1 MPSSGSFTGFTDTLT
16 VEYNGVST
24 ITVTFR
30 YTQSTF
36 EITTG
41 LSCTINGVAVT
52 ITSGTGTGGDG
63 TLIFSTINS
72 NNSKFFTQ
80 GYTQTYQLTYTD
92 GIDTFTSD
100 TINYYWTQ
108 AIDDNNA
115 NLATSGNAFIAVGFS
130 IRNKSILLP
139 PVGSKPGYIYRFK
152 ITNYVSP
159 YLLRISPY
167 LTGFN
172 NTTSLTAGTAPYD
185 SSIDGAL
192 STIRLEGSNFSIA
205 LVSDGTNW
213 SIISLYVSSLLTPSV
228 ATASEPSTETTPT
241 QVLYY
246 KSSSVFDL
254 IIAPMV
260 YSFIKYVC
268 ILNQDTSS
276 RTFNIFFPV
285 GKKVDTIT
293 PSGSETLKVSLT
305 IPASSLGTITL
316 TYANNQYYILG
327 YYIFGTGDNITNN
340 TTSAA
345 GQNLTKGI
353 NFSNTLTTSTVSYE
367 IPAAELNANYSIIN
381 IVKLN
386 NDTSSVSTVNINKPR
401 DKASSYFA
409 ITNATTTKQLSIS
422 LTPGA
427 SNYRY
432 TCIWLAKYY
441 DSTYDTIILPV
452 HYYLATTTGG
462 GITP

>member
-1 MPSSGSFTGFTDTLT
+1 MGGGEGSFTGFVADTYSVT
-16 VEYNGVST
+16 VSGTTAT
-24 ITVTFR
+24 ITFLYQENTFDF
-30 YTQSTF
+30 SG
-36 EITTG
+36 G
-41 LSCTINGVAVT
+41 LGCFINGSL
-52 ITSGTGTGGDG
+52 ITLSSSSGTGGSGTASLSILGD
-63 TLIFSTINS
+63 NA
-72 NNSKFFTQ
+72 KFFTQ
-80 GYTQTYQLTYTD
+80 GYTQQYQLIYNFIPSDYFTY
-92 GIDTFTSD
+92 
-100 TINYYWTQ
+100 NWTQ
-108 AIDDNNA
+108 AINSTNI
-115 NLATSGNAFIAVGFS
+115 NLATSGNGFTAVDISTGN
-130 IRNKSILLP
+130 RSILLP
-139 PVGSKPGYIYRFK
+139 PVASKPGYIYRIK
-152 ITNYVSP
+152 IIGYASP
-159 YLLRISPY
+159 NLLRISPY
-167 LTGFN
+167 FTGFDN
-172 NTTSLTAGTAPYD
+172 ITGLKYGGANYD
-185 SSIDGAL
+185 SSIDGAS

-340 TTSAA
+340 TTSAGA
-345 GQNLTKGI
+345 TNLSKVI

-386 NDTSSVSTVNINKPR
+386 NDTSSVSTIRINKPR

-409 ITNATTTKQLSIS
+409 IANATNIKQLSIS
-422 LTPGA
+422 VVSGA

-441 DSTYDTIILPV
+441 DSTYNTIILPV

>member
-1 MPSSGSFTGFTDTLT
+1 MGSFTGFVADTYSVT
-16 VEYNGVST
+16 VSGTTAT
-24 ITVTFR
+24 ITFLYQENTFDF
-30 YTQSTF
+30 SG
-36 EITTG
+36 G
-41 LSCTINGVAVT
+41 LGCFINGNIVT
-52 ITSGTGTGGDG
+52 LSSSSGTGGSGTASLSILGD
-63 TLIFSTINS
+63 NA
-72 NNSKFFTQ
+72 KFFTQ
-80 GYTQTYQLTYTD
+80 GYTQQYQLIYNFIPSDYFTY
-92 GIDTFTSD
+92 
-100 TINYYWTQ
+100 NWTQ
-108 AIDDNNA
+108 AINSTNI
-115 NLATSGNAFIAVGFS
+115 NLATSGNGFTAVDISTGN
-130 IRNKSILLP
+130 RSILLP
-139 PVGSKPGYIYRFK
+139 PVASKPGYIYRIK
-152 ITNYVSP
+152 IIGYASP
-159 YLLRISPY
+159 NLLRISPY
-167 LTGFN
+167 FTGFDN
-172 NTTSLTAGTAPYD
+172 ITGLKYGGANYD
-185 SSIDGAL
+185 SSIDGAS

-228 ATASEPSTETTPT
+228 ATASETSSTETTPK

-285 GKKVDTIT
+285 GKKVDTVT
-293 PSGSETLKVSLT
+293 PSGSETIKVSLT

-345 GQNLTKGI
+345 AQNLTKGI

-409 ITNATTTKQLSIS
+409 ITNATNIKQLSIS

>member
-1 MPSSGSFTGFTDTLT
+1 MGGGEGSFTAFVSDTYSVT
-16 VEYNGVST
+16 VSGTTAT
-24 ITVTFR
+24 ITFL
-30 YTQSTF
+30 YQESTF
-36 EITTG
+36 DFSG
-41 LSCTINGVAVT
+41 GVGCFINGDIATVSSS
-52 ITSGTGTGGDG
+52 SGTGGSGTASLSILGD
-63 TLIFSTINS
+63 NA
-72 NNSKFFTQ
+72 KFFTQ
-80 GYTQTYQLTYTD
+80 GYTQQYQLTYNFIPSD
-92 GIDTFTSD
+92 YFTY
-100 TINYYWTQ
+100 NWTQ
-108 AIDDNNA
+108 ATNSTNI
-115 NLATSGNAFIAVGFS
+115 NLATSGNGFTAVDISTGN
-130 IRNKSILLP
+130 RSILLP
-139 PVGSKPGYIYRFK
+139 PVASKPGYIYRIK
-152 ITNYVSP
+152 IIGYASP
-159 YLLRISPY
+159 NLLRISPY
-167 LTGFN
+167 FTGFDN
-172 NTTSLTAGTAPYD
+172 ITGLKSGGANYD
-185 SSIDGAL
+185 SSIDGAS

-228 ATASEPSTETTPT
+228 ATASETSSTETTPT

-285 GKKVDTIT
+285 GKKVDTVT
-293 PSGSETLKVSLT
+293 PSGSETIKVSLT

-340 TTSAA
+340 TTSAGA
-345 GQNLTKGI
+345 TNLTKVI

-386 NDTSSVSTVNINKPR
+386 NNTSSVTTVRINKPR
-401 DKASSYFA
+401 NKASSYFA

>member
-1 MPSSGSFTGFTDTLT
+1 MGGGEGSFTAFVSDTYSVT
-16 VEYNGVST
+16 VSGTTAT
-24 ITVTFR
+24 ITFLYQENTFDF
-30 YTQSTF
+30 SG
-36 EITTG
+36 G
-41 LSCTINGVAVT
+41 LGCFINGNIVT
-52 ITSGTGTGGDG
+52 VSSSSGTGGSGTASLSILGD
-63 TLIFSTINS
+63 NA
-72 NNSKFFTQ
+72 KFFTQ
-80 GYTQTYQLTYTD
+80 GYTQQYQLIYNFIPSDYFTY
-92 GIDTFTSD
+92 
-100 TINYYWTQ
+100 NWTQ
-108 AIDDNNA
+108 AINSTNI
-115 NLATSGNAFIAVGFS
+115 NLATSGNGFTAVDISTGN
-130 IRNKSILLP
+130 RSILLP
-139 PVGSKPGYIYRFK
+139 PVASKPGYIYRIK
-152 ITNYVSP
+152 IIGYASP
-159 YLLRISPY
+159 NLLRISPY
-167 LTGFN
+167 FTGFDN
-172 NTTSLTAGTAPYD
+172 ITGLKYGGANYD
-185 SSIDGAL
+185 SSIDGAS

-228 ATASEPSTETTPT
+228 ATASETSSTETTPT

-276 RTFNIFFPV
+276 RTFNIFFPL
-285 GKKVDTIT
+285 GKKVDTVT
-293 PSGSETLKVSLT
+293 PSGSETIKVSLT

-340 TTSAA
+340 TTSAGA
-345 GQNLTKGI
+345 TNLSKVI

-386 NDTSSVSTVNINKPR
+386 NNTSSVSTVRINKPR

-427 SNYRY
+427 SNYQY

-462 GITP
+462 GISP

>member
-1 MPSSGSFTGFTDTLT
+1 MGGGEGSFTAFVSDTYSVT
-16 VEYNGVST
+16 VSGTTAT
-24 ITVTFR
+24 ITFL
-30 YTQSTF
+30 YQESTF
-36 EITTG
+36 DFSG
-41 LSCTINGVAVT
+41 GVGCFINGNIATVSSS
-52 ITSGTGTGGDG
+52 SGTGGTGTATLSILGD
-63 TLIFSTINS
+63 NA
-72 NNSKFFTQ
+72 KFFTQ
-80 GYTQTYQLTYTD
+80 GYTQQYQLTYNFIPSD
-92 GIDTFTSD
+92 YFTY
-100 TINYYWTQ
+100 NWTQ
-108 AIDDNNA
+108 ATNSTNI
-115 NLATSGNAFIAVGFS
+115 NLATSGNGFTAVDISTGN
-130 IRNKSILLP
+130 RSILLP
-139 PVGSKPGYIYRFK
+139 PVASKPGYIYRIK
-152 ITNYVSP
+152 IIGYASP
-159 YLLRISPY
+159 NLLRISPY
-167 LTGFN
+167 FTGFDN
-172 NTTSLTAGTAPYD
+172 ITGLKSGGANYD

-228 ATASEPSTETTPT
+228 ATVSETSSTETTPT
-241 QVLYY
+241 QILYY

-285 GKKVDTIT
+285 GKKVDNIT
-293 PSGSETLKVSLT
+293 PSGSETIKVSLT

-340 TTSAA
+340 TTSAGA
-345 GQNLTKGI
+345 TNLSKVI

-386 NDTSSVSTVNINKPR
+386 NNTSSVSTVRINKPR
-401 DKASSYFA
+401 NKASSYFA

-462 GITP
+462 GISP

>member
-1 MPSSGSFTGFTDTLT
+1 MGGGEGSFIAFTADTYNVTLSGTT
-16 VEYNGVST
+16 VVITFQYTETTFDFSGGVGC
-24 ITVTFR
+24 F
-30 YTQSTF
+30 
-36 EITTG
+36 
-41 LSCTINGVAVT
+41 INGNIATVSSS
-52 ITSGTGTGGDG
+52 SGTGGTGTASLSILGD
-63 TLIFSTINS
+63 NA
-72 NNSKFFTQ
+72 KFFTQ
-80 GYTQTYQLTYTD
+80 GYTQEYQLTYNFIPSD
-92 GIDTFTSD
+92 YFT
-100 TINYYWTQ
+100 YYW
-108 AIDDNNA
+108 NNVINSTNI
-115 NLATSGNAFIAVGFS
+115 NLATSGNGFTAVDISTGN
-130 IRNKSILLP
+130 RSILLP
-139 PVGSKPGYIYRFK
+139 PVASKPGYIYRIK
-152 ITNYVSP
+152 IIGYASP
-159 YLLRISPY
+159 NVLRISPY
-167 LTGFN
+167 LTGFVN
-172 NTTSLTAGTAPYD
+172 STRIVAGTAPYD
-185 SSIDGAL
+185 SMIDGAL

-305 IPASSLGTITL
+305 IPASSLGTIIL

-327 YYIFGTGDNITNN
+327 YYIFGNLDNITNN
-340 TTSAA
+340 TSSSPAPT
-345 GQNLTKGI
+345 LPKGI
-353 NFSNTLTTSTVSYE
+353 SFSNTLTTSTVSYE
-367 IPAAELNANYSIIN
+367 IPAAELSSNYSIIN
-381 IVKLN
+381 ILKIN
-386 NDTSSVSTVNINKPR
+386 NNTSSVTTILINKPR
-401 DKASSYFA
+401 NKASSYFA
-409 ITNATTTKQLSIS
+409 ITNATTTKQLSIA

>member
-1 MPSSGSFTGFTDTLT
+1 MGGGEGSFTAFVSDTYSVT
-16 VEYNGVST
+16 VSGTTAT
-24 ITVTFR
+24 ITFL
-30 YTQSTF
+30 YQESTF
-36 EITTG
+36 DFSG
-41 LSCTINGVAVT
+41 GVGCFINGNIATVSSS
-52 ITSGTGTGGDG
+52 SGTGGTGTASLSILGD
-63 TLIFSTINS
+63 NA
-72 NNSKFFTQ
+72 KFFTQ
-80 GYTQTYQLTYTD
+80 GYTQQYQLTYNFIPSD
-92 GIDTFTSD
+92 YFTY
-100 TINYYWTQ
+100 NWTQ
-108 AIDDNNA
+108 ATNSTNI
-115 NLATSGNAFIAVGFS
+115 NLATSGNGFTAVDISTGN
-130 IRNKSILLP
+130 RSILLP
-139 PVGSKPGYIYRFK
+139 PVASKPGYIYRIK
-152 ITNYVSP
+152 IIGYASP
-159 YLLRISPY
+159 NLLRISPY
-167 LTGFN
+167 FTGFDN
-172 NTTSLTAGTAPYD
+172 ITGLKSGGANYD

-228 ATASEPSTETTPT
+228 ATVSETSSTETTPT

-285 GKKVDTIT
+285 GKKVDNIT
-293 PSGSETLKVSLT
+293 PSGSETIKVSLT

-340 TTSAA
+340 TTSAGA
-345 GQNLTKGI
+345 TNLSKVI

-367 IPAAELNANYSIIN
+367 IPAAELNSNYSIIN

-386 NDTSSVSTVNINKPR
+386 NNTSSVSTVRINKPR
-401 DKASSYFA
+401 NKASSYFA

-462 GITP
+462 GISP

>member
-1 MPSSGSFTGFTDTLT
+1 MGGGEGSFTAFIVDTYSVT
-16 VEYNGVST
+16 VSGTTVV
-24 ITVTFR
+24 ITFQ
-30 YTQSTF
+30 YTESTF
-36 EITTG
+36 DFIDG
-41 LSCTINGVAVT
+41 VACYINGDIATVSSS
-52 ITSGTGTGGDG
+52 SGTGGNGTASLSITG
-63 TLIFSTINS
+63 
-72 NNSKFFTQ
+72 NNAKFFTQ
-80 GYTQTYQLTYTD
+80 GYTQVYQLSYNFIPSD
-92 GIDTFTSD
+92 YFT
-100 TINYYWTQ
+100 YYWRQ
-108 AIDDNNA
+108 AIDSNNI
-115 NLATSGNAFIAVGFS
+115 NLATTGSAFTAVDISSGV
-130 IRNKSILLP
+130 KSILLP
-139 PVGSKPGYIYRFK
+139 PVASKPGYIYRIK
-152 ITNYVSP
+152 IINYASP
-159 YLLRISPY
+159 NVLRISPY
-167 LTGFN
+167 LIGFV
-172 NTTSLTAGTAPYD
+172 NTTDVIAGTAPYD

-192 STIRLEGSNFSIA
+192 STIRLEGSNYSIA

-285 GKKVDTIT
+285 GKKVDNIT
-293 PSGSETLKVSLT
+293 PSGSETIKVSLT
-305 IPASSLGTITL
+305 ITASNLGTIIL

-327 YYIFGTGDNITNN
+327 YYIFGSGDSITKNTISAGANN
-340 TTSAA
+340 L
-345 GQNLTKGI
+345 NKII
-353 NFSNTLTTSTVSYE
+353 NFSNTLTSSTVSYE
-367 IPAAELNANYSIIN
+367 IPAAELSSNYSIIN
-381 IVKLN
+381 ILKIN
-386 NDTSSVSTVNINKPR
+386 NDTSSVTTILINKPR
-401 DKASSYFA
+401 NKASSYFA
-409 ITNATTTKQLSIS
+409 ITNATTTKQLSIA

-452 HYYLATTTGG
+452 HYYLATGTGG